1 MKWYNV
7 ELKKTDADGLKA
19 LLHSLKVK
27 FETSGAGAMVHF
39 EILLN
44 EGGAEF
50 EKINDYLESN

>member
-7 ELKKTDADGLKA
+7 ELKKTDADGLKK
-19 LLHSLKVK
+19 LLHENGVK
-27 FETSGAGAMVHF
+27 FETSGAGNMVHF

-50 EKINDYLESN
+50 EKVNGYLENN